1 MKHTIA
7 ILILLSAAWGFAVTI
22 PRASMRQLSVSPL
35 ARGETA
41 YVEEIS
47 ANAYA
52 EKTGK
57 ELSAIRLRRHNIST
71 AAASV
76 GMAYAQMY
84 VGGESGPLRVIDS
97 SALRGYK
104 LRTLDPSEYS
114 VSAGPLFAYNPAN
127 GTYTMTAAGPTNTII
142 ITAKDGTVIEDVSF
156 RAEFTVEGL
165 LPGEFTAN
173 GSKYDGSVYTFEC
186 AFKGATSVIISEI
199 AVKAIDKGEVK
210 WINDTIETVFEI
222 HDVLGRYNLSDL
234 RRWVRDLYNG
244 NRGEDWSK
252 YKAVKAVRMNGQA
265 VRFTDD
271 NRFTMSLSASS
282 NLVMQAAMHDAM
294 EINIRES
301 SAPDYTTFMV
311 TGIDCGSGVPGHPV
325 ELDFTCDI
333 AGFSAANLGVMVC
346 DGLED
351 NVWLGL
357 PSSDYTVSNVSTSG
371 GFTSGTVT
379 IASGIKNDKRF
390 FRLRY
395 GAATTDVVDIVLH
408 GRVIVK
414 DVLILKGTDSKYYKI
429 NVNGGTISATEV
441 SH

>member
-1 MKHTIA
+1 MKHTIS
-7 ILILLSAAWGFAVTI
+7 ILILLSSACCFAVTI
-22 PRASMRQLSVSPL
+22 PRASMRQISVSPL
-35 ARGETA
+35 ARGEAA
-41 YVEEIS
+41 YVESES
-47 ANAYA
+47 VYVGS
-52 EKTGK
+52 EGK
-57 ELSAIRLRRHNIST
+57 FLPMMRMGKQPINSKVG
-71 AAASV
+71 SV
-76 GMAYAQMY
+76 GTAYAQMY
-84 VGGESGPLRVIDS
+84 VGGASGPLRVIDS

-104 LRTLDPSEYS
+104 LRTLDPSEYAI
-114 VSAGPLFAYNPAN
+114 SAGPLFAYDPVA
-127 GTYTMTAAGPTNTII
+127 GTYTMASAGPTNSVI
-142 ITAKDGTVIEDVSF
+142 ITAKEGIAIEEVKITT
-156 RAEFTVEGL
+156 EFTGEGL
-165 LPGEFTAN
+165 IPGEFVCSEET
-173 GSKYDGSVYTFEC
+173 YDGSVFRWDC
-186 AFKGATSVIISEI
+186 AFVRAASLIVKRFE
-199 AVKAIDKGEVK
+199 VKAMAKDEVK
-210 WINDTIETVFEI
+210 WVNDTVETIFMI
-222 HDVLGRYNLSDL
+222 HDVLGDYNLSDL
-234 RRWVRDLYNG
+234 RRWARDLYNG

-294 EINIRES
+294 EVNIRES
-301 SAPDYTTFMV
+301 ADLDYTTFMV

-371 GFTSGTVT
+371 DFTSGTVT

-441 SH
+441 SL

>member
-7 ILILLSAAWGFAVTI
+7 ILILLSAACGLAVTI

-35 ARGETA
+35 ARGEAA
-41 YVEEIS
+41 YVESES
-47 ANAYA
+47 VYVGS
-52 EKTGK
+52 EGK
-57 ELSAIRLRRHNIST
+57 FLPMMRIGKQPIKSKVG
-71 AAASV
+71 SV
-76 GMAYAQMY
+76 GTAYAQMY
-84 VGGESGPLRVIDS
+84 VGGASGPLRVIDS

-104 LRTLDPSEYS
+104 LRTLDPSEYAI
-114 VSAGPLFAYNPAN
+114 SAGPLFAYDPVA
-127 GTYTMTAAGPTNTII
+127 GTYTMASAGPTNSVI
-142 ITAKDGTVIEDVSF
+142 ITAKEGIAIEEVKITT
-156 RAEFTVEGL
+156 EFTGEGL
-165 LPGEFTAN
+165 IPGEFVCSEET
-173 GSKYDGSVYTFEC
+173 YDGSVFRWDC
-186 AFKGATSVIISEI
+186 AFVRAASLIVKRFE
-199 AVKAIDKGEVK
+199 VKAMAKDEVK
-210 WINDTIETVFEI
+210 WVNDTVETIFMI
-222 HDVLGRYNLSDL
+222 HDVLGDYNLSDL
-234 RRWVRDLYNG
+234 RRWARDLYNG

-294 EINIRES
+294 EINVRES
-301 SAPDYTTFMV
+301 SGPDYTTFMV

-333 AGFSAANLGVMVC
+333 ANFSAANLGVMVC

-441 SH
+441 SL